1 VLSVTEGGETSSVI
15 GTIMA
20 ALRQYGEDPTGAS
33 DKLYFIYNN
42 PSEVLMPFERSR
54 MVIDNP
60 HITKIQL
67 WTGPQSIGGSTRM
80 QASTSEQFVI
90 SILLEEALIRSL
102 QRVLNPAEMEQMGF
116 SEVIVKLSLQDRL
129 SSFLAIQA
137 SVAAAAKDVSRF
149 TDLEATIYAEKKHS
163 FYFA

>member
-1 VLSVTEGGETSSVI
+1 
-15 GTIMA
+15 
-20 ALRQYGEDPTGAS
+20 
-33 DKLYFIYNN
+33 
-42 PSEVLMPFERSR
+42 
-54 MVIDNP
+54 
-60 HITKIQL
+60 
-67 WTGPQSIGGSTRM
+67 M

-116 SEVIVKLSLQDRL
+116 SESMVKLTLQERL
-129 SSFLAIQA
+129 ESFLPIQA
-137 SVAAAAKDVSRF
+137 SVAAAANDISSF

>member
-1 VLSVTEGGETSSVI
+1 MLSVTERGETSSVI
-15 GTIMA
+15 GTIIA

-33 DKLYFIYNN
+33 NKLYFIYNK

-54 MVIDNP
+54 MVIENP

-67 WTGPQSIGGSTRM
+67 STGPQSIGGSTRM
-80 QASTSEQFVI
+80 KTSTREQFVI

-102 QRVLNPAEMEQMGF
+102 QRVLNPAEMEVVWF
-116 SEVIVKLSLQDRL
+116 SQAIVKLSLQDSSNLSLPYRL
-129 SSFLAIQA
+129 RWLPEPKIFPDSQTWRLLFI
-137 SVAAAAKDVSRF
+137 
-149 TDLEATIYAEKKHS
+149 AEKNS